1 VGSPDASDALSYVY
15 NSLVGGAGLC
25 TAGDSVCGTG
35 VDAGATVPSFPAFT
49 LDRGAI
55 AAGEGGCREVR
66 RIFAVGMSSDSSSS
80 CAVSY
85 SRTLMSLKNKAARIA
100 PAIGPTQ

>member
-25 TAGDSVCGTG
+25 TDSVCGVG
-35 VDAGATVPSFPAFT
+35 AGATVPSFPAFT
-49 LDRGAI
+49 LDRGAR
-55 AAGEGGCREVR
+55 AAGGGCREVGGM
-66 RIFAVGMSSDSSSS
+66 FVVGMSFDSSSS

-85 SRTLMSLKNKAARIA
+85 SSTLMSLKNKAARTA